1 MKKLIVVL
9 NNLSTAIFSAGIP
22 VSIINRRWGQ
32 IPIDKSTESI
42 YTGTKLKF
50 LNSVFKFWSNS
61 ELLILQDSPEH
72 HFCAY
77 HYCNFNSLTLRFYI
91 EIQISLYFV
100 IIIRAPQASTSS
112 PSSSSW
118 IFKALV
124 PAREVVADDLAFVH
138 GIVVGDQTFGI
149 QRSLLEN
156 KEFGNLGRQGRR
168 RPAEA

>member
-1 MKKLIVVL
+1 MKKLIVIL
-9 NNLSTAIFSAGIP
+9 NNLSTTIFSTGF
-22 VSIINRRWGQ
+22 SMCIINRRRSQ

-42 YTGTKLKF
+42 YTGTKLKIS
-50 LNSVFKFWSNS
+50 SVFKFWSNS

-118 IFKALV
+118 IFEALV
-124 PAREVVADDLAFVH
+124 PAREVAADDLAFVH